1 VIDVLL
7 GARWALAAV
16 LIGAAV
22 AKLRAPG
29 RDQLEDAIRNYRL
42 VPSGLVRPVAAGLP
56 WLELTLGL
64 LLCVGVMLVATAVCA
79 VFILAAF
86 GLAVG
91 WHVLRGRRFACG
103 CGNGTTISWALA
115 GRDLMLSVVAL
126 AIAVGPSGGLAVW
139 PGWAAQHV
147 SASVQALLP
156 IPLVAITLML
166 GVQLLTRG
174 KKLARRRGGSES
186 GRLAV

>member
-1 VIDVLL
+1 MIDLL
-7 GARWALAAV
+7 LAARWALGIV

-29 RDQLEDAIRNYRL
+29 RDQLEDAIHSYRL
-42 VPSGLVRPVAAGLP
+42 VPSGLVRPVATWLP

-64 LLCVGVMLVATAVCA
+64 SLCAGVMLVATAVCA
-79 VFILAAF
+79 AFILAAF

-91 WHVLRGRRFACG
+91 WHVSRGRRFACG
-103 CGNGTTISWALA
+103 CGNGATISWALA
-115 GRDLMLSVVAL
+115 GRDLLLSVVAL
-126 AIAVGPSGGLAVW
+126 AIAVGPSAGLAIW
-139 PGWAAQHV
+139 PGWAAEHV

-156 IPLVAITLML
+156 IPLVAITLMF
-166 GVQLLTRG
+166 GVQLLRRSQQLGRWRG
-174 KKLARRRGGSES
+174 KSES